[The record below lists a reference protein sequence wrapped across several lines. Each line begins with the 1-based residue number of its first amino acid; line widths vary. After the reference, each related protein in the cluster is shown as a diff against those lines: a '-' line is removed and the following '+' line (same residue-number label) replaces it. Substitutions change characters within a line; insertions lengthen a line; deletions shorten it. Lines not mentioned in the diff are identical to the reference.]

1 MEVEID
7 VSPTQAI
14 AVSNRVMSEDVSRQ
28 YRLQTKINTVF
39 ASYRLLA
46 N

>member
-1 MEVEID
+1 MEID

-14 AVSNRVMSEDVSRQ
+14 AVSNRVMSEDVQRQ
-28 YRLQTKINTVF
+28 YCLQNPKISTVF